1 MKDDQTKKK
10 ETPISIDKSDR
21 VLQTHYFVVYL
32 IENDDQHIVETRTER
47 FEVPFDIENKLVR
60 EIEKF
65 GDIDYVEK
73 DTYAKW
79 IGEDVSMDFDKD
91 GYDEVI
97 LQKNKVY
104 DVISTQNGRAVLDL
118 GYALY
123 GWVRPENF
131 KIIKVTGELD
141 YENGTIH

>member
-10 ETPISIDKSDR
+10 EIPISIDKLDR

-32 IENDDQHIVETRTER
+32 IENDEQHIVETRTER
-47 FEVPFDIENKLVR
+47 FEVPFDLENELVN

-73 DTYAKW
+73 DTYAEW
-79 IGEDVSMDFDKD
+79 LGPDVKKRDK
-91 GYDEVI
+91 VI

-104 DVISTQNGRAVLDL
+104 DVISTQNDRAVLDL

-123 GWVRPENF
+123 GWVRPENY

-141 YENGTIH
+141 YENGTLH